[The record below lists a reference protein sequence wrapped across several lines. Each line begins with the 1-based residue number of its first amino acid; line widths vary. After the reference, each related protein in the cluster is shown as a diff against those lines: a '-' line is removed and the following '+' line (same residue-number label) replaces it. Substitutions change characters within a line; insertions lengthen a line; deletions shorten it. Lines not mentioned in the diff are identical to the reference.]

1 MLISN
6 DLIVWYIDFWKIY
19 LIMYSDEALEIS
31 YRHEEVRRITT
42 TSMIVDLEKPKL
54 IGRYSPLY
62 SQFT

>member
-1 MLISN
+1 
-6 DLIVWYIDFWKIY
+6 
-19 LIMYSDEALEIS
+19 MYSDEALEIS